1 MCTSLVNYLWSWDV
15 WKSVVKCE
23 DGVALWVN
31 KANEREGILFVVT
44 HDSKH
49 GTAGVPRNYAI
60 RNICLRIDT
69 LQ

>member
-1 MCTSLVNYLWSWDV
+1 M
-15 WKSVVKCE
+15 KCE

-31 KANEREGILFVVT
+31 KANEREGILFAVT

-49 GTAGVPRNYAI
+49 GTAWDPCNYAI
-60 RNICLRIDT
+60 RNICLRIDA